1 MDIITFIIVFLFL
14 SLIILLHEA
23 GHFFAAKWSG
33 VRVDEFGFGYPPRM
47 WGKQFGR
54 TLYSIN
60 WLPFGGFVRIFGADA
75 PKNGEPMPETGAED
89 FRTKPAWK
97 KSLILLAGVIMNVV
111 LGWVLLILVFMTGSP
126 EHLLIS
132 AVAENSPA
140 SVAGIRSG
148 DQIVSVLYGDKKLV
162 DPVNSDEFI
171 ALVKEAGEAPI
182 AVTVLRAQKE
192 VPISLSGRT
201 NPPKGE
207 GSLGVAL
214 VHTGIPKES
223 VWESIRDAT
232 VMTGD
237 ILVSTVVGLYT
248 FFTRLFVTPAVLD
261 SVAGPVGIFTIA
273 AQASAFGIVALL
285 QLMAILSLNIAVLN
299 LLPFPALDGGRFLVV
314 LIEKVFR
321 RSVPQKIQ
329 NGINAVGFI
338 ILVGLMILVTVKDIG
353 KIVNGG

>member
-23 GHFFAAKWSG
+23 GHFFAAKWSK

-47 WGKQFGR
+47 VGKQFGK
-54 TLYSIN
+54 TFYSIN

-75 PKNGEPMPETGAED
+75 PKDGNPTPEAGAED
-89 FRTKPAWK
+89 FRTKPAWR
-97 KSLILLAGVIMNVV
+97 KSLILLAGVIMNII
-111 LGWVLLILVFMTGSP
+111 LGWVLLVFVFLIGSP

-132 AVAENSPA
+132 AVAEKSPA
-140 SVAGIRSG
+140 SIAGIRSG
-148 DQIVSVLYGDKKLV
+148 DQVASVIYGDKKLT

-171 ALVKEAGEAPI
+171 ALIKEAGEAPI
-182 AVTVLRAQKE
+182 TVTVLRSQKE
-192 VPISLSGRT
+192 EIFMLSGRI
-201 NPPKGE
+201 NPPEGE

-214 VHTGIPKES
+214 VHTGIPRSS
-223 VWESIRDAT
+223 VWEGIKNAT
-232 VMTGD
+232 IMTGD
-237 ILVSTVVGLYT
+237 ILVSTVVGLYM

-273 AQASAFGIVALL
+273 AQASAFGIAALL

-314 LIEKVFR
+314 LIEKIFR
-321 RSVPQKIQ
+321 RAVPQKIQ

-338 ILVGLMILVTVKDIG
+338 VLVGLMILVTVKDIG